1 MDNNETKCSRS
12 EVCLSDSDS
21 ELLIPTSWSDECKDE
36 KRAKRWRE
44 EFKWK
49 RSLLEIDLT
58 FGINAF
64 DLDKGTKSMKD
75 KMPCEA
81 VKQGIDDH
89 VPDEI
94 DGAKYEQLP
103 NHVVKKD
110 NLEFL
115 ICKQVAN
122 HGGDK
127 LVDKGRPLKRKRVYV
142 E

>member
-1 MDNNETKCSRS
+1 MANNETYTCSPS

-21 ELLIPTSWSDECKDE
+21 ECLIPTSWSDESKNE

-49 RSLLEIDLT
+49 RSLFEIDFT

-64 DLDKGTKSMKD
+64 DLDKGTNVMKYTWK
-75 KMPCEA
+75 KMDA
-81 VKQGIDDH
+81 N

-94 DGAKYEQLP
+94 DGAKGEQVP
-103 NHVVKKD
+103 NHVVKKG
-110 NLEFL
+110 NVEFL
-115 ICKQVAN
+115 VCKEVAN
-122 HGGDK
+122 LGVNE
-127 LVDKGRPLKRKRVYV
+127 LVDKRRPLKKKRVYA